1 MPAPRTGSIARNA
14 ISQTPFA
21 SASTTLPAASKGTN
35 SIGTASRLA
44 NSRASSDDTPRGS
57 PLAGS
62 FCASNA
68 FPKLIAAGSLPLGAS
83 VVTTFFATLSAMAP
97 HTREKGRERRRA
109 DEASGFIDDRW
120 SVEPIRARLHCKA
133 ARPHSYDCHSTR
145 ERNDGQDHQ
154 DQSRGHFKAVLEL
167 LACGDG
173 RGRAE
178 ARVLRRPSRRRRGW
192 KSAATR

>member
-14 ISQTPFA
+14 ISQAPFA

-35 SIGTASRLA
+35 SIAMASRLA

-62 FCASNA
+62 FCASTVL
-68 FPKLIAAGSLPLGAS
+68 PKLIAARSLPLGAS

-97 HTREKGRERRRA
+97 HTREKGRESGRESGRA

-120 SVEPIRARLHCKA
+120 SVQPIRARLHCKA
-133 ARPHSYDCHSTR
+133 TRRHSYDCHCIR
-145 ERNDGQDHQ
+145 ERNDGQDDQ
-154 DQSRGHFKAVLEL
+154 DQY
-167 LACGDG
+167 
-173 RGRAE
+173 
-178 ARVLRRPSRRRRGW
+178 
-192 KSAATR
+192 